1 MIDLF
6 ISFLN
11 GFVLPLLLCIALA
24 LGLIEFTSRIIKG
37 ESFFW

>member
-6 ISFLN
+6 ISFLK
-11 GFVLPLLLCIALA
+11 GFVSPLLLCIALA

>member
-6 ISFLN
+6 INFLK
-11 GFVLPLLLCIALA
+11 GFVSPLLLCIALA
-24 LGLIEFTSRIIKG
+24 IGLIELTSRLLKG

>member
-1 MIDLF
+1 MFDLF
-6 ISFLN
+6 ISFFK

-24 LGLIEFTSRIIKG
+24 LGLIEITSRIIKG